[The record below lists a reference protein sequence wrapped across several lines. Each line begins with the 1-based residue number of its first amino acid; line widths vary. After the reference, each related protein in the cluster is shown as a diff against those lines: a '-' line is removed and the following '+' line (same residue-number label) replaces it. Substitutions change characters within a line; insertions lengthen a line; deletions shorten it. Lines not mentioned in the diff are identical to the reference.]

1 MRLEENF
8 YKEEIRCDYLV
19 SEKMKKIW
27 AVQLDLLNKLLE
39 VCQKHDIK
47 VFAFAGTLLGAVR
60 HKGFIPWDDDVDV
73 CMERKE
79 YERFLEVCKD
89 EFPHPYFLQTAL
101 TDQRCFCGYA
111 RLRNSNTTGI
121 ICLSNSPRYNNG
133 IYIDIFVLDGYLGN
147 TFKFKI
153 QKFQRN
159 FTETLLKSYNYNF
172 NTINR
177 YQKFVW
183 AFKFMQKCIRLVPY
197 KKYFNAYNKILKR
210 YNGKTNK
217 LTFLTHP
224 DYLLHKYWIYTH
236 TLSEIQ
242 YLDFESIKVPV
253 PEDYDSV
260 LRNTY
265 GNYMEFP
272 PVEKRGQWHSG
283 VITYE
288 PDIPYKEYMT
298 KERGY
303 LDD

>member
-1 MRLEENF
+1 MDIDKNF
-8 YKEEIRCDYLV
+8 YQEEVRCDYLV
-19 SEKMKKIW
+19 NEKMKKIW
-27 AVQLDLLNKLLE
+27 AIQLDLLNKLLE
-39 VCQKHDIK
+39 VCKKHDIK

-79 YERFLEVCKD
+79 YEKFLKVCKD

-101 TDQRCFCGYA
+101 TDQRYFCGYA

-121 ICLSNSPRYNNG
+121 ICLHKTSAYNCG
-133 IYIDIFVLDGYLGN
+133 IYIDIFVLDGYVGN
-147 TFKFKI
+147 NLKFKLQMHKKRVIETLSKAYNYDLDGLNRYKKFIGIFKF
-153 QKFQRN
+153 
-159 FTETLLKSYNYNF
+159 LK
-172 NTINR
+172 
-177 YQKFVW
+177 KFV
-183 AFKFMQKCIRLVPY
+183 RLISYEWYV
-197 KKYFNAYNKILKR
+197 KAYNKILEK
-210 YNGKTNK
+210 YNGKTEK
-217 LTFLTHP
+217 LSFLTHTN
-224 DYLLHKYWIYTH
+224 KTINNYWLYAYD
-236 TLSEIQ
+236 LSETH
-242 YLDFESIKVPV
+242 YMDFESIKVPV
-253 PEDYDSV
+253 PKNYDSV